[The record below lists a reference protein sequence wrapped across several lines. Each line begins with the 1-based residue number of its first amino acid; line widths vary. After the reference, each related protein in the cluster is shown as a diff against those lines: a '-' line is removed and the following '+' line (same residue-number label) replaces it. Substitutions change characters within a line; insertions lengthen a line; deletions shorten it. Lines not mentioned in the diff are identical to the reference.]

1 MNKVQEI
8 KKWVDIDLN
17 SPNENN
23 ATIIKSDIE
32 SGRVGGRYCL
42 ECGGPNVYYVVA
54 ATSTDE
60 DYYWVCIDKRMNMKF
75 SSCVGRMDPIDPDI
89 NFSVLDYLIKH
100 DPKSIYDKVV
110 NFINSTGT
118 DYLFTKINIGGKLY

>member
-1 MNKVQEI
+1 MNKIQEI
-8 KKWVDIDLN
+8 KKWVDANLN

-23 ATIIKSDIE
+23 AKLIKSDIE
-32 SGRVGGRYCL
+32 SGEVGGRYCRYA
-42 ECGGPNVYYVVA
+42 CGKDQYYVVC

-60 DYYWVCIDKRMNMKF
+60 DYYWVGLDQQRNVHF
-75 SSCVGRMDPIDPDI
+75 SSCVGRMDPIEPNI
-89 NFSVLDYLIKH
+89 NFSVLDYLIKY

-110 NFINSTGT
+110 DFINSTGT